1 MNKKRN
7 IIILLGVIIVVGLI
21 IILNIDFK
29 DNNSTENGWSNPV
42 KIEKTIDDLLIE
54 KGNKF
59 YENYY
64 NGINN
69 PNSLSSFSEVGINV
83 SLEQIDMV
91 VTLDDNIKQL
101 LNNKMCDYKKS
112 KLVFYPEVP
121 FGIKNYK
128 IKVELN
134 CQK

>member
-1 MNKKRN
+1 MNKKKR
-7 IIILLGVIIVVGLI
+7 IIILLGIIIIVGLI

-29 DNNSTENGWSNPV
+29 NDKSTDGGWSNPV
-42 KIEKTIDDLLIE
+42 KVVKTIDDLLIE

-64 NGINN
+64 NGISD
-69 PNSLSSFSEVGINV
+69 PDSLNSFSEVGINV
-83 SLEQIDMV
+83 SLNQIDMV
-91 VTLDDNIKQL
+91 VTLEDNIKQL
-101 LNNKMCDYKKS
+101 LNNKMCDYEKS
-112 KLVFYPEVP
+112 KLVFYPEEP